1 MIESN
6 STKTHYVIG
15 NRYTILKVLPE
26 SDYFL
31 TIFSNL
37 NLQSLNTYFK
47 LFLFFGVGGVDYKNA
62 SSLFMRFRQIYD
74 CGLNVILMNS
84 CDPMKIT
91 RNQASQNYTDTHVQK
106 IDDKLHVTKGTQ
118 LLLTPYAVPAELIIG
133 LNSIDRC
140 DNFVQRLFIVYKE
153 IANC

>member
-1 MIESN
+1 MGLFLGEIFKEMIESN

-91 RNQASQNYTDTHVQK
+91 RNQAS
-106 IDDKLHVTKGTQ
+106 
-118 LLLTPYAVPAELIIG
+118 
-133 LNSIDRC
+133 
-140 DNFVQRLFIVYKE
+140 
-153 IANC
+153 

>member
-1 MIESN
+1 
-6 STKTHYVIG
+6 
-15 NRYTILKVLPE
+15 
-26 SDYFL
+26 
-31 TIFSNL
+31 
-37 NLQSLNTYFK
+37 
-47 LFLFFGVGGVDYKNA
+47 
-62 SSLFMRFRQIYD
+62 MRFRQIYD